1 MAPTLHALA
10 GGEEQPITQL
20 RGVIAKQVGLT
31 DEDLKATLPS
41 GSPLFANRLH
51 WTITY
56 LHQAGLIRRPR
67 RAVVQITDRGLN
79 VLADHSDRVDVGVL
93 LQFKEFIEFRSR
105 TRGDASPAETDAQD
119 PASAAE
125 TTPGET
131 IAKAVEEANNAVAA
145 EVLERVREREPA
157 FLERLVLNVLTAM
170 GYRGAAGSAEHLG
183 RSGDNGLDGVIRQDP
198 LGLDQIYVQAKRY
211 AALHTVGRPEIQ
223 GFVGALHGAQ
233 ANRGVFITTSSF
245 TNEAITYA
253 DRVAARVVLIDGI
266 TLAQL
271 MVTHNIGVQ
280 DRETYVIKRVD
291 EDFFEET

>member
-1 MAPTLHALA
+1 VP
-10 GGEEQPITQL
+10 
-20 RGVIAKQVGLT
+20 V
-31 DEDLKATLPS
+31 
-41 GSPLFANRLH
+41 
-51 WTITY
+51 
-56 LHQAGLIRRPR
+56 
-67 RAVVQITDRGLN
+67 
-79 VLADHSDRVDVGVL
+79 
-93 LQFKEFIEFRSR
+93 
-105 TRGDASPAETDAQD
+105 
-119 PASAAE
+119 E

-131 IAKAVEEANNAVAA
+131 ISKAVAEANNAVAA

-157 FLERLVLNVLTAM
+157 FLERLVLSVLTAM

-183 RSGDNGLDGVIRQDP
+183 RSGDNGLDGVIRRDP

-211 AALHTVGRPEIQ
+211 AAPHTVGRPEIQ

-266 TLAQL
+266 ALAQL

-291 EDFFEET
+291 EDFFEEA